1 MNKLGGIQ
9 MLKKCFTILITI
21 ILIIGMYSSVNA
33 LELKTRLE
41 VIEKESDKEYLENNQ
56 GYISKAI
63 VDSDGDKGE
72 VTIDLNLSNATS
84 IIADEKEK
92 YDNTEIYIIISEN
105 IVNNTEEFNK
115 YVSYIDMLSTKVFE
129 KSANSKIGIIGMKGT
144 VSDGEVDEN
153 GNMIWGEEDEGS
165 VEGSASN
172 AEIVVDLT
180 KNSEDIKSGIQEM
193 NSGKKTY
200 RTNLQA
206 AIKLANNSYS
216 DNSNKLLICLYDGV
230 PSIAIGVN
238 SMVQSGGTYGTLEEA
253 VTAKHQQI
261 AEKTKNEILSLK
273 DNNVDFI
280 ILRPDDTS
288 YDEKWYSM
296 TTGELT
302 LEFNGSRYVQ
312 EIYGTL
318 ENPTYGKMYSLSNDS
333 LEKIVTEYIY
343 EDIMEE
349 IRTDLKSVVIK
360 EYFSEEI
367 INNFD
372 IIFSDE
378 NIDTTNL
385 NENNYIVWDAGDVPG
400 NKNVSLRYTLK
411 IKDMKNNELLNK
423 IISTSDKTE
432 LKYINYLGTETTKIL
447 NNSPKIKLTEI
458 KEELEATVSYNPTE
472 QTTGSVTAIIKTNKK
487 VKPVDGWN
495 LLEDGKTLTKVY
507 NSNTTEI
514 VHLVDLDEMTKD
526 IEVKITN
533 IVKEDISSTDSKN
546 EKDNTL
552 ANKDLPNAGR
562 NILLAISTVIM
573 IIALL
578 VFYKKQSE
586 YKDIK

>member
-1 MNKLGGIQ
+1 
-9 MLKKCFTILITI
+9 
-21 ILIIGMYSSVNA
+21 
-33 LELKTRLE
+33 
-41 VIEKESDKEYLENNQ
+41 
-56 GYISKAI
+56 
-63 VDSDGDKGE
+63 
-72 VTIDLNLSNATS
+72 
-84 IIADEKEK
+84 
-92 YDNTEIYIIISEN
+92 
-105 IVNNTEEFNK
+105 
-115 YVSYIDMLSTKVFE
+115 
-129 KSANSKIGIIGMKGT
+129 
-144 VSDGEVDEN
+144 
-153 GNMIWGEEDEGS
+153 
-165 VEGSASN
+165 
-172 AEIVVDLT
+172 
-180 KNSEDIKSGIQEM
+180 
-193 NSGKKTY
+193 
-200 RTNLQA
+200 
-206 AIKLANNSYS
+206 
-216 DNSNKLLICLYDGV
+216 
-230 PSIAIGVN
+230 
-238 SMVQSGGTYGTLEEA
+238 
-253 VTAKHQQI
+253 
-261 AEKTKNEILSLK
+261 
-273 DNNVDFI
+273 
-280 ILRPDDTS
+280 
-288 YDEKWYSM
+288 M

>member
-1 MNKLGGIQ
+1 

>member
-1 MNKLGGIQ
+1 

-472 QTTGSVTAIIKTNKK
+472 QTTGSVTDIIKTNKK